1 MIDRASLER
10 GHRQHELIA
19 TVALIRSPSRPA
31 PVDRLASLI
40 DHTGSAVELVRLNLE
55 DVLFSTPD
63 ADLGVAGTITDELV
77 AQAAADVEEWIT
89 RGIDVRSV
97 LDPHYP
103 ASLHSIFDR
112 PPLVFVAGSF
122 RETEDRK
129 AIAVVGTRAATGE
142 GRTRATRLAREL
154 VESGFTVVSGL
165 AAGIDSAAHASALEA
180 GGRTL
185 AVMGTGLDHVYPAQ
199 NRPLAS
205 RIVASGGALITQFF
219 PHQTPR
225 QWMFPARN
233 VVMSGLSLATVV
245 VEAGETS
252 GARIQAR
259 VALRHGR
266 AVFMLEALVDDHEWA
281 RTFVEEG
288 VDGSRATVVGS
299 TDEILQR
306 IDATR
311 WEPLSLSA

>member
-10 GHRQHELIA
+10 GNRTHELVA

-40 DHTGSAVELVRLNLE
+40 DHTGSAVELVRLDLE

-63 ADLGVAGTITDELV
+63 ADLGVAGTVSDELV
-77 AQAAADVEEWIT
+77 RQAATDVEEWLSG
-89 RGIDVRSV
+89 GIDVRSV

-122 RETEDRK
+122 RESEDRR
-129 AIAVVGTRAATGE
+129 AIAVVGTRAATAA
-142 GRTRATRLAREL
+142 GRTRASRLAREL
-154 VESGFTVVSGL
+154 VEAGFTVVSGL
-165 AAGIDSAAHASALEA
+165 AAGIDAAAHTAALESS
-180 GGRTL
+180 GRTI
-185 AVMGTGLDHVYPAQ
+185 AVMGTGLDHVFPAQ

-205 RIVASGGALITQFF
+205 RIVGAGGALVTQFF

-225 QWMFPARN
+225 PWMFPARN

-259 VALRHGR
+259 VALQHGR
-266 AVFMLEALVDDHEWA
+266 AVFMLKSLVDDHEWA

-288 VDGSRATVVGS
+288 IDGSRATVVAS
-299 TDEILQR
+299 TDEILQHM
-306 IDATR
+306 DATR
-311 WEPLSLSA
+311 WEPLSVSA